1 MAASSERS
9 AWWQD
14 QLGAY
19 RELRARWR
27 DDPVAY
33 AVQRLGLRPT
43 WQQRALLEA
52 IAPEGAKV
60 SCRSG
65 HNTGKTGATSAS
77 LLWFLETRDYPK
89 VPCTAPT
96 SAQLRDVLWAEVR
109 KWMRKSAE
117 ISARRGDPPPLW
129 LTNLFALTND
139 RIYDPSAK
147 GEWFA
152 VARTSGRDNPDALQ
166 GFHASNVEVAEDG
179 ITAVHAEGGGS
190 ILFIIEE
197 ASGVFE
203 QVYQVAEGALA
214 SPGSRLLMVGNPTK
228 SKGYFADSHKG
239 SRGEFTTLH
248 FRTQDS
254 PLADPEY
261 RNKLVRKFGEGS
273 NVVRVRA
280 DGEFPKQDDDALI
293 SLELAEAAIARPA
306 HQEHVLT
313 EPRIG
318 VDVARFGND
327 RTTLCLRTN
336 RNVSGMALHAKKD
349 TMETAGIVYRFWLAQ
364 RNPLIKVYVDVIGVG
379 AGVADRLREL
389 GVPVVDVNV
398 AESAPYRDNA
408 VDGGVDAQGKTL
420 RDYVWLEMERWLR
433 LDEPSFEGIDK
444 DIAEDLA
451 GELCSVRYSL
461 DSTGRLII
469 ESKDAMKKRGLRS
482 PDLAECLVMTFAP
495 DSSGEVASAG
505 RRTFTR

>member
-1 MAASSERS
+1 MATVSSTS
-9 AWWQD
+9 WLDD
-14 QLGAY
+14 QLAIY

-27 DDPVAY
+27 SDPVRY
-33 AVQRLGLRPT
+33 AVERLGLRPT
-43 WQQRALLEA
+43 HQQRQLLEA

-60 SCRSG
+60 SVRSG
-65 HNTGKTGATSAS
+65 HNTGKTGSTSAAV
-77 LLWFLETRDYPK
+77 LWFLETRDFPK

-96 SAQLRDVLWAEVR
+96 SAQLRDVLWAEIR
-109 KWMRKSAE
+109 KWMRKSAAL
-117 ISARRGDPPPLW
+117 SARRGDPSQLW
-129 LTNLFALTND
+129 LPNLFAMTND

-166 GFHASNVEVAEDG
+166 GFHASDVEVSEDG
-179 ITAVHAEGGGS
+179 ATAIHAAEGGS
-190 ILFIIEE
+190 ILFVVEE

-203 QVYQVAEGALA
+203 DVYQVAEGALA

-248 FRTQDS
+248 FRTSDS
-254 PLADPEY
+254 PLADPDY

-306 HQEHVLT
+306 YDEHVL
-313 EPRIG
+313 EEKRIG
-318 VDVARFGND
+318 VDVARFGDD
-327 RTTLCLRTN
+327 RTTICMRQN
-336 RNVSGMALHAKKD
+336 RNVSDMVVHAKKS
-349 TMETAGIVYRFWLAQ
+349 TMETAGLVYKFWLSQ
-364 RNPLIKVYVDVIGVG
+364 RDPTVKVYVDVIGVG

-398 AESAPYRDNA
+398 AESAPYRDDPA
-408 VDGGVDAQGKTL
+408 AGGLDAQGKTL
-420 RDYVWLEMERWLR
+420 RDYLWLELEKWLQTA
-433 LDEPSFEGIDK
+433 EPSFARVDS
-444 DIAEDLA
+444 DVAQDLA
-451 GELCSVRYSL
+451 GELCSVRYST
-461 DSTGRLII
+461 DSSGKLII
-469 ESKDAMKKRGLRS
+469 ESKDSMKKRKLRS
-482 PDLAECLVMTFAP
+482 PDLAECLIMTFAP
-495 DSSGEVASAG
+495 DNSGQIASAG
-505 RRTFTR
+505 RRKFSR